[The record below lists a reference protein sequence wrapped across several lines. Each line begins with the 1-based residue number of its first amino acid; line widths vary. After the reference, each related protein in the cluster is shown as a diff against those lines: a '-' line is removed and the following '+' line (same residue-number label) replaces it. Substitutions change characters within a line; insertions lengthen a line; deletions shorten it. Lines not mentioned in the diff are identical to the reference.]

1 MAEKKVTET
10 FKKHEKDTGSS
21 EVQIVGLS
29 REIKEL
35 ALHLES
41 NKKDYSCRRS
51 LLYKVQRRRTL
62 LKYLKRTDEQ
72 VYIKV
77 TDAFGLKR

>member
-21 EVQIVGLS
+21 EVQIAALS
-29 REIKEL
+29 REISDL

-51 LLYKVQRRRTL
+51 LLYKVAKRKSL
-62 LKYLKRTDEQ
+62 LNYLKRTDE
-72 VYIKV
+72 VMYLKV
-77 TDAFGLKR
+77 TDTFGLKR